1 MFGALGV
8 LGDIHRN
15 DVMGGVL
22 IVGEFVCVH
31 VNGEADVVTFK
42 LTNLGEGDGEGETV
56 AVNRFIMCAILG
68 YAFWM
73 FSEMHWI

>member
-8 LGDIHRN
+8 LGDTHRN

-22 IVGEFVCVH
+22 IVGGFVCVY

-42 LTNLGEGDGEGETV
+42 LTNLEEGDGEGETV
-56 AVNRFIMCAILG
+56 PVKTTFMLFILA
-68 YAFWM
+68 
-73 FSEMHWI
+73 